1 MGVGS
6 ERDGDAEGR
15 VLARTSHALHG
26 SAGCIAE
33 ARRLA
38 AAFLDAARRTYDVM
52 VSAQVKD
59 LTLLIVSELVT
70 NAYKY
75 APGPMLMNLCITR
88 HMVEISVWDS
98 DSTLPTTH
106 RADPGRVG
114 QHGLEIVTRIAR
126 SFGVQRELVGK
137 RITASLPLNGIPAQ
151 RLCP

>member
-6 ERDGDAEGR
+6 EGDGAADHT
-15 VLARTSHALHG
+15 VLARASHALHG

-38 AAFLDAARRTYDVM
+38 AAFLDAARGTYDVI

-59 LTLLIVSELVT
+59 LTLLVVSELVT

-98 DSTLPTTH
+98 DPTLPTAH
-106 RADPGRVG
+106 HSDPGRVG

-126 SFGVQRELVGK
+126 HFTVRRELVGK
-137 RITASLPLNGIPAQ
+137 RITARLALNGIPAQ
-151 RLCP
+151 RFCP